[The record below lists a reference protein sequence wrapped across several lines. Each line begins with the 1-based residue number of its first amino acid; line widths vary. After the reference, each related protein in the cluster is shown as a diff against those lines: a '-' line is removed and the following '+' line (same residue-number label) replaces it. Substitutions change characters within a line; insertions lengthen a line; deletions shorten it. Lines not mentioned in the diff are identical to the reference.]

1 MGGEFFEGPASYLIG
16 GNLLVRWNFVQGP
29 NPKWVPYIQIGGGSL
44 YHDADTDAQDV
55 LGSNVEAM
63 AVGGLGLRYHL
74 NEKWAVRRGGHLS
87 SYFQRQHDGTQ
98 PRAEFGRR
106 PTRRKLFLPLK
117 SPTSFLAS

>member
-44 YHDADTDAQDV
+44 YHDADTDAQDI
-55 LGSNVEAM
+55 LGSNIEAM

-74 NEKWAVRRGGHLS
+74 NENGRSSRRS
-87 SYFQRQHDGTQ
+87 PIVIFPT
-98 PRAEFGRR
+98 PARR
-106 PTRRKLFLPLK
+106 NAT
-117 SPTSFLAS
+117 AG